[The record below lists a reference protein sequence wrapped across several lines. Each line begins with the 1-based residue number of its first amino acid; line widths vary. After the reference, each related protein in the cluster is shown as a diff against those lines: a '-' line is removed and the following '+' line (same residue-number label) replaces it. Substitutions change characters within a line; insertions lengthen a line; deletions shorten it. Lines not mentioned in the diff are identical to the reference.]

1 MIIKNNPEL
10 FITISI
16 LSLQQLRVQFSSLE
30 LLSPV
35 LFEGDHGM
43 SVAIFFNISEIL
55 YFAGCYGV
63 ERLDGPV
70 WRCARCVRQNIEAVS
85 L

>member
-1 MIIKNNPEL
+1 
-10 FITISI
+10 
-16 LSLQQLRVQFSSLE
+16 
-30 LLSPV
+30 
-35 LFEGDHGM
+35 M